1 MCLSAC
7 PRVLVSHQ
15 VPVLTRHLPRQKQ
28 IRENHLLRE
37 GEREKAS
44 RLQGLHTGLLRAALP
59 PTKSVLM
66 SSKPDRFAVE
76 RNSAEDGRLAARLG
90 VFLSQSPP
98 ALAWKA
104 KMHKAAL

>member
-1 MCLSAC
+1 MPFS
-7 PRVLVSHQ
+7 
-15 VPVLTRHLPRQKQ
+15 LPQGSGFPPSPCADEAFAKTETDQ
-28 IRENHLLRE
+28 GKSSPE
-37 GEREKAS
+37 GGREKAS